1 MQKNWSGAK
10 GISLSVWLALLLS
23 VGSGTVVAQ
32 TVFEIE
38 PGLKIP
44 NAKTPWAIDTFDS
57 QRELVPIHHS
67 TITVNKHTASN
78 LAGSVAGSVFYKPK
92 LTTELNGLN
101 SRNQLHS
108 NKPALYLFFE
118 EDQDTDGQGK
128 STDTY
133 DFVIARV
140 EQIKAKDKR
149 VIDQLAITQLTGH
162 AKRRED
168 FVETEITQMQDGWF
182 RIEPKAPMPEG
193 EYVLLPIPKMN
204 GTYSTIVWDF
214 GINSKAPNA
223 KDAVPVRKE

>member
-1 MQKNWSGAK
+1 MQKNWSRAK
-10 GISLSVWLALLLS
+10 GISLSVWLTLLLS
-23 VGSGTVVAQ
+23 VGSGMVAAQ

-44 NAKTPWAIDTFDS
+44 NAKTPWAIDTFEN

-108 NKPALYLFFE
+108 NKPVLYFLVE
-118 EDQDTDGQGK
+118 DDQDSGGQGK
-128 STDTY
+128 STDTN

-168 FVETEITQMQDGWF
+168 FVVTEITQMQDGWL

-204 GTYSTIVWDF
+204 GTYSTTVWDF

-223 KDAVPVRKE
+223 KDAIPAAKQ

>member
-1 MQKNWSGAK
+1 MVA
-10 GISLSVWLALLLS
+10 
-23 VGSGTVVAQ
+23 AQ

-44 NAKTPWAIDTFDS
+44 NAKTPWAIDTFEN
-57 QRELVPIHHS
+57 QRELMPIHHS
-67 TITVNKHTASN
+67 TITLNKHTGSN
-78 LAGSVAGSVFYKPK
+78 LAGSVFYKPK

-108 NKPALYLFFE
+108 NKPVLYFLVE
-118 EDQDTDGQGK
+118 EDQDTAGQGK

-140 EQIKAKDKR
+140 EQVKEKR
-149 VIDQLAITQLTGH
+149 VIDRLAFTQLTGH

-182 RIEPKAPMPEG
+182 RIEPKVPMPEG

-204 GTYSTIVWDF
+204 GTYSTTVWDF
-214 GINSKAPNA
+214 GISSKAPNA
-223 KDAVPVRKE
+223 KDAIPATKQ